1 MAEQAYTEHRYGH
14 HGGTTRVKPART
26 GGTEKYRS
34 TRSAM
39 GDKMRYAI
47 TRFSGEENTAHCSDG
62 TETTDHCAAY
72 QHVSDAAQRIA
83 DTSKRGAAY
92 IYDTTLSPG
101 GQFTD
106 EQAAQL
112 VDAYR
117 ADLEARGVR
126 VEGMTYVVH
135 QNTRNTHI
143 HMLYATQKT
152 VQHGDNRGNKRSMAQ
167 EADKLR
173 TPEQAREWQAAQE
186 RAAEQTAQRQAAR
199 STRSSQDDHDTRS
212 RGR

>member
-1 MAEQAYTEHRYGH
+1 
-14 HGGTTRVKPART
+14 
-26 GGTEKYRS
+26 
-34 TRSAM
+34 M
-39 GDKMRYAI
+39 GDKIRYAI
-47 TRFSGEENTAHCSDG
+47 TRFAGEENTAHCSDG
-62 TETTDHCAAY
+62 TETTDHRVAY

-83 DTSKRGAAY
+83 DSSQRGAAY

-135 QNTRNTHI
+135 QNTRNTHV
-143 HMLYATQKT
+143 HLLYATQKT
-152 VQHGDNRGNKRSMAQ
+152 IQHGDNRGNKRVMAR

-186 RAAEQTAQRQAAR
+186 RAAERMAQRQAVR
-199 STRSSQDDHDTRS
+199 TTRSSQDDHD